1 MVISLKVKTLD
12 SQTYDFTVDDEISVR
27 QFKDTIAEKT
37 NISADLQRI
46 IYCGRV
52 LADEKQLKE
61 YDVNGKVV
69 HVVER
74 APPNLRSGN
83 SSGTNR
89 IRIRENDGP
98 DPNVRAS
105 PLFRALDGMVIG
117 AMTVPVN
124 ANGGIPQPIVNPSSS
139 FCMNRITVARHML
152 DCANN
157 IALFLENPERGLNN
171 PPLDILTRG
180 RFTMESTVVEVGIS
194 ADARVD
200 IPQNQTQNFVEAL
213 NSAFS
218 AALRQN
224 GHPNFT
230 VVQLPALLRVNGQNQ
245 AGGASGQS
253 ESRPSSGEEA
263 SATASNANSNATSS
277 NNTAASSTDTSE
289 NESNAQQG
297 QQQNSSP
304 GGSNGQTTCTRVLAE
319 VIHQMRTV
327 QTRLEPFF
335 QQYYDIL
342 LNDPQF
348 EENDTTGR
356 ENAQRIYDRVSEALH
371 YMSHA
376 QHAISDLMLDLTQST
391 PRHLCCRPIL
401 VEQSGYVSSNNYLAS
416 FFEPNG
422 NNNETTM
429 TNNNTANTGNLPSQF
444 PMPTVQSHTAPLVT
458 ATTTASTAEANT
470 APSQPTATT
479 QSQTTPASGQGQSQT
494 QEQQQQPQLI
504 NTRDLRR
511 ILAQI
516 LQPMRASAIPT
527 AASPG
532 ATATV
537 PPANNESGNQANPQ
551 IQVARLIQAVV
562 NSAPIHA
569 DVHVQIN
576 APNLIQ
582 YGMPA
587 QTSQT
592 PSQTSQANGTPAS
605 NGSSEPNTTEN
616 QQPRVTTATH
626 PTTSTQ
632 TRSTARPQVHISN
645 LPPSQMWNARVIPA
659 NMVSSFDRFLPCS
672 SHHIRETEQNENHP
686 HMPTTIY
693 TRNRM
698 GQMRQPRRQPGGEN
712 PTVATSRNTTAANAP
727 SATSNNT
734 GNEFLNLSN
743 EESNFPFH
751 LFGINSP
758 LRDLFNIPNPVI
770 LNRIRN
776 ELRAF
781 ILNTLFVGS
790 PMTSENM
797 DEAINRVIRML
808 NSVLVFLPQFDLPDY
823 DARASVENFLR
834 NTLPFIF
841 SLIQEDDSDEFGTRF
856 LRELLSFMRRIF
868 VILVTCIGRANAE
881 LYLNQVA
888 QMTINSN
895 SPAEQETSRALH
907 RTIIQQ
913 LDLTTQNTSDVQEFL
928 VIRRPPPES
937 NRNNTVTP
945 METDEVPTVQSEAP
959 QAQRIDPLQQTA
971 SIATGTTTLPIPA
984 PIPESNDPLPTVVP
998 GSEPWHNNFP
1008 AHWLPIITR
1017 DIERQRKQGSQPP
1030 FSDAYISGMSA
1041 KRRKLVTNSKPPADV
1056 NALLS
1061 DGVRRALQNVGASSS
1076 NPSSVDEM
1084 TAAISSDPSAQ
1095 LSYREALRSNIQ
1107 ERLKTD
1113 PDFTPDKFPNSSKYF
1128 NK

>member
-479 QSQTTPASGQGQSQT
+479 QSQTTPASGQ
-494 QEQQQQPQLI
+494 
-504 NTRDLRR
+504 
-511 ILAQI
+511 
-516 LQPMRASAIPT
+516 
-527 AASPG
+527 
-532 ATATV
+532 
-537 PPANNESGNQANPQ
+537 ANPQ

-712 PTVATSRNTTAANAP
+712 PTVATSRNATAANAP
-727 SATSNNT
+727 SATSNNA

-743 EESNFPFH
+743 EETNFPFH

-758 LRDLFNIPNPVI
+758 LRDLFNVPNPVI

>member
-429 TNNNTANTGNLPSQF
+429 TNNNTANT
-444 PMPTVQSHTAPLVT
+444 

-479 QSQTTPASGQGQSQT
+479 QSQTTPASG
-494 QEQQQQPQLI
+494 
-504 NTRDLRR
+504 
-511 ILAQI
+511 
-516 LQPMRASAIPT
+516 
-527 AASPG
+527 
-532 ATATV
+532 
-537 PPANNESGNQANPQ
+537 QANPQ

-712 PTVATSRNTTAANAP
+712 PTVATSRNATAANAP
-727 SATSNNT
+727 SATSNNA

-743 EESNFPFH
+743 EETNFPFH

-758 LRDLFNIPNPVI
+758 LRDLFNVPNPVI